1 MYAHSFMAERL
12 QKMAIENR
20 LEFKPSHRSFFFE
33 EGLISGFIGRTQQ
46 WGYKAQK
53 PTGVFDRLLQMTT
66 QPGDIILDATA
77 GAGTAGVSAIN
88 AGCGAILADRSP
100 TAHKIIKE
108 RLGGYINGSGLPMPE
123 KLR

>member
-1 MYAHSFMAERL
+1 M
-12 QKMAIENR
+12 
-20 LEFKPSHRSFFFE
+20 
-33 EGLISGFIGRTQQ
+33 
-46 WGYKAQK
+46 
-53 PTGVFDRLLQMTT
+53 LQMTT

-108 RLGGYINGSGLPMPE
+108 RLGGYIEGVFADLIDAQVQSVLDCEHGGLNE
-123 KLR
+123 SFAELYARTLDAQRRS